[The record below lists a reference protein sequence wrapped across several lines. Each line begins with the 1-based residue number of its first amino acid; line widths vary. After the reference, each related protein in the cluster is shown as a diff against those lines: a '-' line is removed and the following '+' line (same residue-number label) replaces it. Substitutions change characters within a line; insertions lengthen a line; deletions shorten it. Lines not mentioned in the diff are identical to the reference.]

1 VPELHFWTS
10 LFRPRAGELSF
21 PVQLRFC
28 LAWDARVLSEVLG
41 LFVRALFAF
50 QRRTAR
56 RLGVP
61 GPLTG
66 AVAFVQRFGS
76 ALQLTPQFPT
86 WQLFEN
92 SAKKHQLFSMQL
104 SRTTG
109 TVRFRAPTFHSL
121 IHFGTAPALTPQSQ
135 FDEVS
140 ANPLCA
146 PTSEDVPSSLRAE
159 P

>member
-1 VPELHFWTS
+1 VPELHFSTS

-21 PVQLRFC
+21 PVPLRFC
-28 LAWDARVLSEVLG
+28 LAREARLFSEVLG

-76 ALQLTPQFPT
+76 ALQFAPHFHVAAFRKLCKKTPT
-86 WQLFEN
+86 LLNTVVSNDRN
-92 SAKKHQLFSMQL
+92 SSISSPHL
-104 SRTTG
+104 SFIDP
-109 TVRFRAPTFHSL
+109 FRY
-121 IHFGTAPALTPQSQ
+121 
-135 FDEVS
+135 
-140 ANPLCA
+140 
-146 PTSEDVPSSLRAE
+146 SSCTDSTKTNLMR
-159 P
+159 